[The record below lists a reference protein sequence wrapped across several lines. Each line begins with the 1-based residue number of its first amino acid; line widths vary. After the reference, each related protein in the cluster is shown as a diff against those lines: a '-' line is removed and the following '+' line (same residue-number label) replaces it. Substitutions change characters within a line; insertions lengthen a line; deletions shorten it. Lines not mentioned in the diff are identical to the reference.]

1 MNQSDLIWW
10 PDDKKGLIIN
20 AVAARDRSSPR
31 FVATRAIRLL
41 FPLPIMALASH
52 WISTLLSFPD
62 DTPEWVLTW
71 VDLGPTILTWACAVM
86 SLIVGIM
93 LLFEWRRDFN
103 QAAALNREASKL
115 GVDVSKL
122 DGDWVFEALV
132 LPMVRRKGV
141 TLPDGSVAHLQ
152 EGA

>member
-1 MNQSDLIWW
+1 MGQNTQ
-10 PDDKKGLIIN
+10 
-20 AVAARDRSSPR
+20 
-31 FVATRAIRLL
+31 
-41 FPLPIMALASH
+41 
-52 WISTLLSFPD
+52 SFPD

-132 LPMVRRKGV
+132 LPMVRRKGI

-152 EGA
+152 EGE